1 MSTRYPILLVDDDNG
16 TVLVRA
22 PDLPEAVT
30 FGDDRSEALVRAV
43 EAIETAIM
51 GRIADREEIPIP
63 GGVAD
68 AWVSL
73 PSLSAAKISLYQAM
87 REDGLGKADLAK
99 RLGWHLPQ
107 VDRLLDLSHASRLD
121 LIERALETLGRVL
134 VVSVDRAA

>member
-1 MSTRYPILLVDDDNG
+1 MRYPILLEDDDNG
-16 TVLVRA
+16 TALVRA

-43 EAIETAIM
+43 EAIETAIT

>member
-1 MSTRYPILLVDDDNG
+1 MRYPILLEDDDNG

-22 PDLPEAVT
+22 PDFPEAVT
-30 FGDDRSEALVRAV
+30 FGDDRGEALVRAV

-51 GRIADREEIPIP
+51 GRIADREEIPLP
-63 GGVAD
+63 SAAAD

-107 VDRLLDLSHASRLD
+107 VDRLLNLSHASRLD

>member
-1 MSTRYPILLVDDDNG
+1 MRYPILLVDDDNG
-16 TVLVRA
+16 TLLVRA

-121 LIERALETLGRVL
+121 LIEWALETLGRVL

>member
-1 MSTRYPILLVDDDNG
+1 MRYPILLVDDDNG

-22 PDLPEAVT
+22 PDFPEAVT
-30 FGDDRSEALVRAV
+30 FGDDRREALVRAV
-43 EAIETAIM
+43 ETAIV

-121 LIERALETLGRVL
+121 LIERALETLGRLL